1 MLISNQNI
9 TNITGKCLIPENTN
23 VFKLSDKIPCRDPF
37 IMLYDNHYYLYK
49 TDDNKI
55 KCMVSQDLE
64 MWSEPQVVFCPPAE
78 FDGISDLFW
87 APECHFYKGNF
98 YIFTSVF
105 SKKYQRH
112 VISVYRADNPLG
124 PFTDIANGRISP
136 EDWDAIDGTLYVDD
150 DGQPWMIFV
159 HEWVTMPDKNG
170 SMAAAKLS
178 EDFSHFIS
186 EPVELFFANEPEWA
200 IRGVTDGPYIYK
212 TGDNLEMIWSNF
224 DENGY
229 AVGVSRSSNGKID
242 GKWTHRKE
250 LLYAKDLRTGFDC
263 DGGHAMIFP
272 TKEGGFKLSLHSP
285 NRAIDGAFEHIVL
298 FDLVEKN
305 GTIEIV

>member
-9 TNITGKCLIPENTN
+9 TDINGKCLIPENTN

-37 IMLYDNHYYLYK
+37 IMLYDSHYYLYK

-55 KCMVSQDLE
+55 KCMVSPDLE
-64 MWSEPQVVFCPPAE
+64 MWSELQVVFEPPAG
-78 FDGISDLFW
+78 FDGEKDLFW

-112 VISVYRADNPLG
+112 VISVYRSDNPLG
-124 PFTDIANGRISP
+124 PFTDIAGGRISP

-150 DGQPWMIFV
+150 DGQPWMVFV

-178 EDFSHFIS
+178 EDLSHFIS
-186 EPVELFFANEPEWA
+186 EPIELFFANEPDWA

-212 TGDNLEMIWSNF
+212 VGDNLEMLWSNF

-242 GKWTHRKE
+242 GEWIHRKE
-250 LLYAKDLRTGFDC
+250 LLYAKDLRPGFDC

-272 TKEGGFKLSLHSP
+272 SKDGGFKLSLHSP
-285 NRAIDGAFEHIVL
+285 NRAVDGAFEHIVL